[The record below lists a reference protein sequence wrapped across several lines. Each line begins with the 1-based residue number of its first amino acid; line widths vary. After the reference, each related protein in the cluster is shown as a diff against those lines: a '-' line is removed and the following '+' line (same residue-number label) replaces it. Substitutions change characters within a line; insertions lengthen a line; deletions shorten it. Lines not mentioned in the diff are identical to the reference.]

1 MIAQQTLYLVIVT
14 GVLMQLFFVPDAPAP
29 EGLRRVKRLYYRY
42 RIAILSFCLGTL
54 LNLYTVFFFK
64 SSSLLV
70 SFSFML
76 VIIALLLLNEF
87 GPFQRLGLSFKF
99 ALLSLCLLSFCA
111 AVLPMIFGEVGT
123 AIFLASMNC
132 SSSRFNGSR

>member
-1 MIAQQTLYLVIVT
+1 
-14 GVLMQLFFVPDAPAP
+14 
-29 EGLRRVKRLYYRY
+29 KRLYYRY
-42 RIAILSFCLGTL
+42 RIAVLSFCLGTL

-64 SSSLLV
+64 SSSLVV

-87 GPFQRLGLSFKF
+87 RALQRLGLAFKF

-111 AVLPMIFGEVGT
+111 AVVPILFGEVGS
-123 AIFLASMNC
+123 AIFLASMALGC
-132 SSSRFNGSR
+132 VPMLAFT